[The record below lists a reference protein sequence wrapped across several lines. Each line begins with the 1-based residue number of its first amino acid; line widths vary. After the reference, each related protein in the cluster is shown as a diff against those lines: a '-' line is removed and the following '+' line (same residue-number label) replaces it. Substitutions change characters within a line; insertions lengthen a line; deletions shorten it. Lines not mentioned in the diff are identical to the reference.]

1 MKQDSLA
8 LNDIEKLHPSGG
20 SQRKYIGSGIKR
32 INLWQQALKR
42 VVDILVSTVLLVTG
56 FPFLLAI
63 FLIIKL
69 TSKGPGFFKQKRVG
83 KDGKLFIFLKLRTM
97 KIDSDDSMH
106 KEFCKKFIQD
116 KDSEFSIEEKSD
128 KVYKIVDD
136 PRITGVGKF
145 LRKSGLDELPQFIN
159 ILKGEMTLVGPRP
172 PLEYEYKYYDSWHKL
187 RLKVKPG
194 LTGLWQVSGRSSV
207 SFHEMVMLDLYY
219 IEHWS
224 LMMDLKIILKTIP
237 VMFTGLGGY

>member
-8 LNDIEKLHPSGG
+8 LNDIEKLHQSGG
-20 SQRKYIGSGIKR
+20 RQRKYAGVGIKR
-32 INLWQQALKR
+32 MNLWQQALRR
-42 VVDILVSTVLLVTG
+42 VVDIFISTVLLVTG
-56 FPFLLAI
+56 FPFFLAI

-69 TSKGPGFFKQKRVG
+69 TSKGPGFFKQERVG

-116 KDSEFSIEEKSD
+116 KKPELNIETKSD

-172 PLEYEYKYYDSWHKL
+172 PLKYEYKYYDNWHKL

-207 SFHEMVMLDLYY
+207 SFQEMVLLDLYY
-219 IEHWS
+219 IENWS
-224 LMMDLKIILKTIP
+224 LMMDLKIVLKTIP